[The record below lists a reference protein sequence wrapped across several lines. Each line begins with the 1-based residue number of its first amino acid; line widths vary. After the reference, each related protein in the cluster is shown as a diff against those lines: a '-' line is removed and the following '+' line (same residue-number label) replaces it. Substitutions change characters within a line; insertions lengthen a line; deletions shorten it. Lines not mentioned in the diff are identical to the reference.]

1 MMKYTLL
8 LILVAVTGCA
18 APPAW
23 LANHYDR
30 NDPCQAR
37 AELGR
42 PAGYTRPEWCGS
54 ALGRTYIYNAQN
66 QRVGYIK

>member
-1 MMKYTLL
+1 MKSTLA
-8 LILVAVTGCA
+8 IIALVLTGCA
-18 APPAW
+18 TPPAW
-23 LANHYDR
+23 LADHYDR

-42 PAGYTRPEWCGS
+42 PEGYTRPDWCGS
-54 ALGRTYIYNAQN
+54 ASGRRYIYNTQN